1 MASEAKDEN
10 SEHIKL
16 KVMGKEGNMVQSK
29 IKRHAGNWAWPG
41 AD

>member
-16 KVMGKEGNMVQSK
+16 KVMGKEGIMVQSK
-29 IKRHAGNWAWPG
+29 IKRHAGS
-41 AD
+41 